1 MTSTVAVLLGVLL
14 LRVGGRAAL
23 MSILG
28 LDFVADSGI
37 GDQIDQVWL
46 KLEKKKSESNEDEDR
61 EIGRSIAYGAHGCTQ
76 TRMISIVFDPIS
88 FNNNWSLSFSIS
100 PLLGDCVYGRIR
112 RHRCGALS
120 SCLGGGKD
128 LPTRFHQR
136 RSCPCLRR
144 ALRWSYSGTK
154 SLRTMVEKAFH
165 SHNLFPL
172 STFAFS
178 RVIFALLSMCTLAT
192 LEIRSSLCLR
202 SNTIACCHLSIQG
215 AVLSALGATLGS
227 LVGFFL
233 ARTTMAAKVEKA
245 LAGQPVARALAKVV
259 EEDGFKTV
267 FVLRL
272 APVLPIPLGGYSYIY
287 GASKLSP
294 WQFAPATFLGGLK
307 PYLLDSYLGVFSK
320 QLLDNP
326 GTC

>member
-1 MTSTVAVLLGVLL
+1 VESFRYYLLYSS
-14 LRVGGRAAL
+14 AAL
-23 MSILG
+23 T
-28 LDFVADSGI
+28 A
-37 GDQIDQVWL
+37 
-46 KLEKKKSESNEDEDR
+46 
-61 EIGRSIAYGAHGCTQ
+61 
-76 TRMISIVFDPIS
+76 VF
-88 FNNNWSLSFSIS
+88 F
-100 PLLGDCVYGRIR
+100 
-112 RHRCGALS
+112 
-120 SCLGGGKD
+120 
-128 LPTRFHQR
+128 
-136 RSCPCLRR
+136 
-144 ALRWSYSGTK
+144 
-154 SLRTMVEKAFH
+154 
-165 SHNLFPL
+165 
-172 STFAFS
+172 
-178 RVIFALLSMCTLAT
+178 LLSNYIVVKVRVYAFASFTLFLLQLVPLVTRRQTCTRARVYT
-192 LEIRSSLCLR
+192 
-202 SNTIACCHLSIQG
+202 QG

-326 GTC
+326 GIVEVCAILVLARSP